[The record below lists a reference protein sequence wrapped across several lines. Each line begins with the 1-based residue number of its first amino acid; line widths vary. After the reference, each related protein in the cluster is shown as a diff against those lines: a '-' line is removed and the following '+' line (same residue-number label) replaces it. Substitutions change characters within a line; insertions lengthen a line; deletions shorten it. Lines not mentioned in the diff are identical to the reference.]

1 MLLLNLLDPALEI
14 LIFLGHLV
22 HLGVQL
28 QGLLPKND
36 HLLLQVLDT
45 IIRRKHFLL
54 FLRFMLYLS

>member
-1 MLLLNLLDPALEI
+1 MFLLDLLDPALEI

-22 HLGVQL
+22 HLSIQL
-28 QGLLPKND
+28 QRFLSKDD

-45 IIRRKHFLL
+45 VIGRKHLLL